1 MLLFIFYVK
10 VNLEI
15 DSDINCLCEKVVD
28 YYDTR
33 TIDEYVQTIWSL
45 YKCTQIGLMFS
56 FYKKIIR
63 KVYLYDKNIIDDI
76 LMKI

>member
-15 DSDINCLCEKVVD
+15 DSDINCLCEKIVD
-28 YYDTR
+28 YYGTR

-45 YKCTQIGLMFS
+45 YKFTQIGLMFS